1 MSLSVLHWLGVAGDD
16 DFVTDLVVADVDVIV
31 L

>member
-1 MSLSVLHWLGVAGDD
+1 MSLSVLHGLGGVGDD
-16 DFVTDLVVADVDVIV
+16 DFITDLVVADVDVIV